1 MLFHQTVKN
10 CGTTPDILIL
20 SAVDALRWRKVNDG
34 GIPARYE
41 HASFALGS
49 DLFLF
54 AGAQTTGPLNDIWKY
69 ISCTCMEI
77 YM

>member
-1 MLFHQTVKN
+1 MHLVECMSGTGAV
-10 CGTTPDILIL
+10 GTTPYILVL
-20 SAVDALRWRKVNDG
+20 SAVDALKWRKVDDG

-41 HASFALGS
+41 HASFILGS

-69 ISCTCMEI
+69 QYCM
-77 YM
+77 